1 MMKRI
6 VSFIFAILCLVG
18 LTGAG
23 WLPLVKSG
31 GGGSPTQVRVTFTQ
45 ITGVGSVTVNNASIG
60 IQAGSGD
67 PYDTSATPVELKFA
81 GVSGFTLAAA
91 NSITSDW
98 ATLTVSSSTGTVFS
112 GTPDTSEGGWDG
124 YSMRVVY
131 PATGS
136 ATPVVVIM
144 DVAGGAVSYKD
155 SSGIAGVAGYYK
167 AATASYATADV
178 TGFTGPYGTN
188 RVQAVTLIETQ

>member
-1 MMKRI
+1 MKLCKYLLI
-6 VSFIFAILCLVG
+6 TLLAIA
-18 LTGAG
+18 TPAPAG

-31 GGGSPTQVRVTFTQ
+31 GGGGPTQVRVTFTQ
-45 ITGVGSVTVNNASIG
+45 IPTVGPITINNASVG

-81 GVSGFTLAAA
+81 GVSGFTLAAG

-98 ATLTVSSSTGTVFS
+98 ATLTVSSSTGSVFS
-112 GTPDTSEGGWDG
+112 ATPDAAESGWNG
-124 YSMRVVY
+124 YTMRAIY
-131 PATGS
+131 PVTGS

-144 DVAGGAVSYKD
+144 DVGSGGAISYKE
-155 SSGIAGVAGYYK
+155 GGPAGVAMYYL
-167 AATASYATADV
+167 AATTSYATADV
-178 TGFTGPYGTN
+178 TGYNGPYGTN

>member
-1 MMKRI
+1 MKLCKYLLI
-6 VSFIFAILCLVG
+6 TLLAIA
-18 LTGAG
+18 TPAPAG

-31 GGGSPTQVRVTFTQ
+31 GGGGPTQVSVTFTQ
-45 ITGVGSVTVNNASIG
+45 MPAVWPITINNASVG

-81 GVSGFTLAAA
+81 VVSGFTLAAA

-167 AATASYATADV
+167 A
-178 TGFTGPYGTN
+178 
-188 RVQAVTLIETQ
+188 